1 MYDINIPNGFT
12 IMKKDI
18 HQMKVTWDDKLNIRS
33 EWLTED
39 WFHSF
44 ILPQMYPENITMG
57 KMLDWLETRTVSR
70 TRIGLDVLLRDLY
83 KIDEYSPLLMTR
95 LDHGVI
101 YGDFTWIKWDGED
114 LTYDDIRVR

>member
-1 MYDINIPNGFT
+1 MYNIKIPNGFT

-18 HQMKVTWDDKLNIRS
+18 PQMKVSWDDKLSIKS
-33 EWLTED
+33 EWLTDD
-39 WFHSF
+39 WLHSF

-57 KMLDWLETRTVSR
+57 KMLDWLETRTVPR
-70 TRIGLDVLLRDLY
+70 TRIGLEYLLRDLY

-95 LDHGVI
+95 LDHGVL

-114 LTYDDIRVR
+114 ITYDDIKVR